1 MSTITHRIIPPLRI
15 NAPEGANIILNEFQL
30 LKSLGYSM
38 IDEIKLE
45 NWKNENGDIVFK
57 CKDNATKCV

>member
-1 MSTITHRIIPPLRI
+1 
-15 NAPEGANIILNEFQL
+15 
-30 LKSLGYSM
+30 M

-57 CKDNATKCV
+57 CKDNATKCVQLFYKNYKNVI